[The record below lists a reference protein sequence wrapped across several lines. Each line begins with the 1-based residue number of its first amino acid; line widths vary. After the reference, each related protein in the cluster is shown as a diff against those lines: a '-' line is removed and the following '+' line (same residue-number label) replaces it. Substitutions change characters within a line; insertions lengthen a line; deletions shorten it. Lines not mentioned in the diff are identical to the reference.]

1 MAINFPDTPS
11 LNDTTTNNG
20 ITWKWDGTTWVSQ
33 GITTGYNLPSAS
45 GSTLGGVKVGGG
57 LSIDGS
63 GVLSTGTSGN
73 LSVST
78 RSGTNINVTIAGST
92 FDVAGRNGNISIS
105 L

>member
-11 LNDTTTNNG
+11 INDTTTNNG

-33 GITTGYNLPSAS
+33 GVTTGYNLPSAS
-45 GSTLGGVKVGGG
+45 GSTLGGIKVGGG

-78 RSGTNINVTIAGST
+78 RSGTDVNVTIAGST
-92 FDVAGRNGNISIS
+92 FDVTGRSGPISIS